1 MAIFVYALCALTSLT
16 CFGLLLRQHRRMP
29 STLALRSSVAFLCF
43 AVANIILF
51 VDLILLPTEVDLKI
65 WRNLA
70 NLVGGLILLF
80 ALTSNRERT
89 PR

>member
-1 MAIFVYALCALTSLT
+1 MSFFVYALCALTSFV
-16 CFGLLLRQHRRMP
+16 CFALLLRQHRRAP
-29 STLALRSSVAFLCF
+29 SPLALRSSVAFLCF

-51 VDLILLPTEVDLKI
+51 VDLVLVPEVDLKL

-70 NLVGGLILLF
+70 NLLGALILLF
-80 ALTSNRERT
+80 ALTSNHERK